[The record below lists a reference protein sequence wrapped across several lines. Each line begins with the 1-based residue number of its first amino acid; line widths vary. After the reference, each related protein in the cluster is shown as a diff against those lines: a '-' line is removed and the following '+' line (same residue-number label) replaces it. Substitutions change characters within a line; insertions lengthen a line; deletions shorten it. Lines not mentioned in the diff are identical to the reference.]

1 MDRYRE
7 WQHSHGVCLPQIY
20 KNDKQEENMATM
32 EFKVRLDDEEEIKQ
46 IIEMLQCYMN
56 GSHIRTCQ
64 EARGCNTIKTEFVIE
79 TPEMDRGEKPDMF
92 MVSTPTMKDDL
103 DDDALIKKDA
113 QPGQTASA
121 VEVDSAGEPWDPK
134 LHSAGK
140 TKLEDG
146 TWRRRRN
153 SKPKAEV
160 KPVPPP
166 PPADTG
172 MAPEEVSYKN
182 MMDILK
188 GKGLSLPEMNEL
200 ANKVGFD
207 SIALLV
213 SNPESIPA
221 VLTLAEQS

>member
-1 MDRYRE
+1 
-7 WQHSHGVCLPQIY
+7 
-20 KNDKQEENMATM
+20 MATM

-64 EARGCNTIKTEFVIE
+64 EARGTL
-79 TPEMDRGEKPDMF
+79 EMDRGEKPDMF
-92 MVSTPTMKDDL
+92 MVSTPTMKDYL

-140 TKLEDG
+140 TKLDDG

-153 SKPKAEV
+153 SKPKAED

-166 PPADTG
+166 PPAGTG

-188 GKGLSLPEMNEL
+188 GKGLSLPQMN
-200 ANKVGFD
+200 G
-207 SIALLV
+207 
-213 SNPESIPA
+213 
-221 VLTLAEQS
+221 Q